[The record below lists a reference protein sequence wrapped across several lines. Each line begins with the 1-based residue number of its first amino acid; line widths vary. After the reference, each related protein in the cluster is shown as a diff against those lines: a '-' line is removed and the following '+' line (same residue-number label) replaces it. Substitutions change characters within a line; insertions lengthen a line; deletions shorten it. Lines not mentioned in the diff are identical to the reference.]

1 MGDECWWLV
10 SAQVNGTYITMQFA
24 TLASNEAEA
33 RAAVMGPVE
42 YLNALRDVERL
53 IVVGAAER
61 LTDA

>member
-1 MGDECWWLV
+1 MAECWWLV

-24 TLASNEAEA
+24 VLADDEAEA
-33 RAAVMGPVE
+33 KAAVKLWVD
-42 YLNALRDVERL
+42 YLNTQSVEDRL